1 MGQTIHFADG
11 VADWLDTSTDWPT
24 FGEEYKNGYPMKM
37 WTDREHMWE
46 AGGASSH
53 GLRPIMHI
61 PGIVYASRQI
71 LRIKICSQNLKRA
84 RS

>member
-37 WTDREHMWE
+37 WIDREHMWE
-46 AGGASSH
+46 AGG
-53 GLRPIMHI
+53 GRLRM
-61 PGIVYASRQI
+61 A
-71 LRIKICSQNLKRA
+71 
-84 RS
+84 